1 MNRPARLLSLAAAV
15 ALGAAMLTPLSADAG
30 GRPFTTMLSGA
41 NEVGGGD
48 PDGSGTARVW
58 VNPGTNVVCYELT
71 VTNVDGAVA
80 AHIHHAPVGVNG
92 PVVVP
97 FAAPA
102 SGTSSGCVD
111 VARELA
117 RDIVMHPEDY
127 YVNVHTAVVP
137 AGAVRGQLA

>member
-1 MNRPARLLSLAAAV
+1 MSRRICLLSLAAV
-15 ALGAAMLTPLSADAG
+15 VTLGAALVTPLSAQAG
-30 GRPFTTMLSGA
+30 GRPFTTTLSGA

-58 VNPGTNVVCYELT
+58 VNPGTDVVCYEIT
-71 VTNVDGAVA
+71 VMNVDGAVA
-80 AHIHHAPVGVNG
+80 AHIHHAPAGVNG

-97 FAAPA
+97 FAAPTA
-102 SGTSSGCVD
+102 GTSSGCVD

-117 RDIVMHPEDY
+117 RDIVKHPADY

-137 AGAVRGQLA
+137 AGAVRGQLG

>member
-1 MNRPARLLSLAAAV
+1 MNRPVRLLSLAAVV
-15 ALGAAMLTPLSADAG
+15 ALGGAAAMPLSADAG

-48 PDGSGTARVW
+48 PDGSGTANVW
-58 VNPGTNVVCYELT
+58 VNPGTDVVCYEIT
-71 VTNVDGAVA
+71 VVNVDGAVA
-80 AHIHHAPVGVNG
+80 AHIHHAPAGVNG

-111 VARELA
+111 VDRELA
-117 RDIVMHPEDY
+117 RDIVMNPADY
-127 YVNVHTAVVP
+127 YVNVHTVDVP
-137 AGAVRGQLA
+137 AGAVRGQLG

>member
-1 MNRPARLLSLAAAV
+1 MHRPVRLLSLAAV
-15 ALGAAMLTPLSADAG
+15 LTLGAALVTPLAADAG

-48 PDGSGTARVW
+48 PDGSGTAQVW
-58 VNPGTNVVCYELT
+58 VNPGRNVVCYEIT
-71 VTNVDGAVA
+71 VMNVDRAVA
-80 AHIHHAPVGVNG
+80 AHIHHAPAGVNG

-97 FAAPA
+97 FAAPT
-102 SGTSSGCVD
+102 SGSSSGCVD
-111 VARELA
+111 VDRELA
-117 RDIVMHPEDY
+117 RDIVMHPADY